1 MTMTVRCLARFTALV
16 LAVFAVASQQC
27 QAHPELFVD
36 SYAKSCTDHPQQGYG
51 AHRAPAADNS
61 ITFKTNTN
69 GRTAKVALCRNTA
82 NMVQL
87 QLVCH
92 QNSSGRYL
100 ALHYYHGFPCCKQ
113 VTGLGFS
120 EYLLTASAGSFN
132 NAPSP
137 LCPNRLVGSSRVS
150 SVTAQL
156 TLPCNA
162 TGSVTIQITAA
173 STALGQYRTA
183 TTTLPIEPSCGDCP
197 AQQQSAGN
205 VTQIPIV
212 LVPAP
217 APIAANASTSP
228 SASPSG
234 SGATAPGLVRG
245 SPSGASYRPF
255 ARFTDSWLRAAL
267 ARLGAF
273 IIRPTMEASTSK
285 ARWELENEVQTLDE
299 TDALFRY
306 DAREQQ
312 LIQQQKPWSKNPHH
326 FKHDQPAHNPSFLV
340 RYMSSVRMSALALL
354 KMAMHARSGGNLEVG
369 DGRGSPAQPSPAQ
382 PSPAQPSPA
391 QPSPA
396 QPSPAQPSPAQ
407 PSPAQP
413 SPAQPSPAQPSP
425 AQPSPAQPSPAQ
437 PSPAQP
443 SPAQPS
449 PAQPSPAQPS
459 PAQPSP
465 AQPSPAQP
473 SPAQPSPA
481 QPSPAQPS
489 PAQPSPAQPSP
500 AQPSPAQPSPAQ
512 PSPAQPSPAQPS
524 PAQPSPAQPSPAQPS
539 PAQPSPA
546 QPSPAQPSPAQPSP
560 AQPSPAQPS
569 PAQPSP
575 AQPSPA
581 QPSPAQPH
589 ATIRHAMPRQP
600 VMGILQGKIQG
611 DTFIVID
618 TFALP
623 VEGTETR
630 VNAQA
635 EAYEFMAVHR
645 LENAVGWYHS
655 HPGYGCWLSGI
666 DCATQMLNQQFQEPF
681 LAVVV
686 DPVRTMA
693 SGKVEIGA
701 FRTYPEGYKP
711 PDEGPSEYQTIP
723 LSKIEDFG
731 VHAKQYYSLDIT
743 YFKSSADTQL
753 LDLLWNKYWVS
764 TLSASPLLNNRE
776 FAAGQISDIAEKLE
790 QAEQSLSGA
799 SRFSRMGMGV
809 GDKGKKGAGA
819 GEETALHKICRDT
832 SKLAAEQL
840 KGLSSQLVKQILF
853 NCQLTPA
860 AANPQLQ
867 QQAAGGSGAAAASES
882 MEVA

>member
-1 MTMTVRCLARFTALV
+1 MTMTARCLARFTALV
-16 LAVFAVASQQC
+16 LAVFAIAAQQC

-82 NMVQL
+82 NMVQ
-87 QLVCH
+87 
-92 QNSSGRYL
+92 NSSSVRYL
-100 ALHYYHGFPCCKQ
+100 ALHYYHGFPCCLKQ

-137 LCPNRLVGSSRVS
+137 LCPNRLVGSSRVT

-228 SASPSG
+228 SATPASG
-234 SGATAPGLVRG
+234 SGATAPGSVRG

-267 ARLGAF
+267 ARLGAVNS
-273 IIRPTMEASTSK
+273 TGTATAAASGSP
-285 ARWELENEVQTLDE
+285 N
-299 TDALFRY
+299 
-306 DAREQQ
+306 
-312 LIQQQKPWSKNPHH
+312 
-326 FKHDQPAHNPSFLV
+326 DQPAHNPSFLV
-340 RYMSSVRMSALALL
+340 RCMSSVRMSALALL

-512 PSPAQPSPAQPS
+512 PSPAQPSPA
-524 PAQPSPAQPSPAQPS
+524 
-539 PAQPSPA
+539 
-546 QPSPAQPSPAQPSP
+546 
-560 AQPSPAQPS
+560 
-569 PAQPSP
+569 
-575 AQPSPA
+575 
-581 QPSPAQPH
+581 H
-589 ATIRHAMPRQP
+589 ATPRQP

-860 AANPQLQ
+860 AANPQMQ
-867 QQAAGGSGAAAASES
+867 QQAAGGSGAAAASEA
-882 MEVA
+882 MEEA